1 MSYSDCLRPHYI
13 KISPLHKLKLQ
24 FEHGACHMPNNHK
37 KLLST
42 ATVLL
47 AAVLSST
54 ACGYSSQSQKPK
66 VNAVTPDGMQAS
78 SYYEKSAIT
87 DAQGKYWIPLKPAI
101 NSLGYRMK
109 DDATHGGYTKIGYS
123 DVMYMLRPGS
133 TQVFSLGEKITLPQ
147 APRRQEGQIYITP
160 LALSKFLQT
169 EVGWNPQSGEINIA
183 TPTDH
188 ETIIKTPSAKSLN
201 EAKPFHIQS
210 ISEADKKELVTYAKK
225 FLGVPYEFGTGPYEE
240 TKKFDCSSFTRHV
253 FKQFGVNLPRLAKD
267 QDNIGSRVQRSA
279 LDVGDLI
286 FFTVPGRF
294 ESDAIP
300 GHVGIYIGDGKFIHT
315 WGDPGVQI
323 SELDSGYWSNVILH
337 MQHIL

>member
-1 MSYSDCLRPHYI
+1 M
-13 KISPLHKLKLQ
+13 
-24 FEHGACHMPNNHK
+24 ANNHK
-37 KLLST
+37 RLLTT

-47 AAVLSST
+47 AVALTSSS
-54 ACGYSSQSQKPK
+54 CGYSSQSQKPK
-66 VNAVTPDGMQAS
+66 VNALTPDGKNAS
-78 SYYEKSAIT
+78 SYYEQSAIT
-87 DAQGKYWIPLKPAI
+87 DAQGKYWIPLKPAVT
-101 NSLGYRMK
+101 SLGYRMK
-109 DDATHGGYTKIGYS
+109 DDGSSDGYTKIGYS

-133 TQVFSLGEKITLPQ
+133 PQVFSLGEKITLPQ

-183 TPTDH
+183 TPS
-188 ETIIKTPSAKSLN
+188 ERKTIEKLSTVESTSESKSLR
-201 EAKPFHIQS
+201 IQS
-210 ISEADKKELVTYAKK
+210 ISEADKKELISFAKN
-225 FLGVPYEFGTGPYEE
+225 FLSVPYDFGAGSYEE

-253 FKQFGVNLPRLAKD
+253 FKKFGVSLPRLAKD
-267 QDNIGSRVQRSA
+267 QDNLGTRVSRSE

-315 WGDPGVQI
+315 WGEPGVQI
-323 SELDSGYWSNVILH
+323 SDLDSGYWSNVILH
-337 MQHIL
+337 MQRVL

>member
-1 MSYSDCLRPHYI
+1 M
-13 KISPLHKLKLQ
+13 
-24 FEHGACHMPNNHK
+24 ANNHK
-37 KLLST
+37 RLLTT

-47 AAVLSST
+47 AVALTSSS
-54 ACGYSSQSQKPK
+54 CGYSSQSQKPK
-66 VNAVTPDGMQAS
+66 VNALTPDGKNAS
-78 SYYEKSAIT
+78 SYYEQSAIT
-87 DAQGKYWIPLKPAI
+87 DAQGKYWIPLKPAVT
-101 NSLGYRMK
+101 SLGYRMK
-109 DDATHGGYTKIGYS
+109 DDGSSDGYTKIGYS

-133 TQVFSLGEKITLPQ
+133 PQVFSLGEKITLPQ

-183 TPTDH
+183 TPS
-188 ETIIKTPSAKSLN
+188 ERKTIEKLSTVESTSESKSLR
-201 EAKPFHIQS
+201 IQS
-210 ISEADKKELVTYAKK
+210 ISEADKQELISFAKN
-225 FLGVPYEFGTGPYEE
+225 FLGVPYDFGAGSYEE

-253 FKQFGVNLPRLAKD
+253 FKKFGVSLPRLAKD
-267 QDNIGSRVQRSA
+267 QDNLGTRVSRSE

-315 WGDPGVQI
+315 WGEPGVQI

-337 MQHIL
+337 MQRVL

>member
-1 MSYSDCLRPHYI
+1 M
-13 KISPLHKLKLQ
+13 
-24 FEHGACHMPNNHK
+24 ANNHK
-37 KLLST
+37 RLLTT

-47 AAVLSST
+47 AVALTSSS
-54 ACGYSSQSQKPK
+54 CGYSSQSQKPK
-66 VNAVTPDGMQAS
+66 VNALTPDGKNAS
-78 SYYEKSAIT
+78 SYYEQSAIT
-87 DAQGKYWIPLKPAI
+87 DAQGKYWIPLKPAVT
-101 NSLGYRMK
+101 SLGYRMK
-109 DDATHGGYTKIGYS
+109 DDGSSDGYTKIGYS

-133 TQVFSLGEKITLPQ
+133 PQVFSLGEKITLPQ

-183 TPTDH
+183 TPS
-188 ETIIKTPSAKSLN
+188 ERKTIEKLSTVESTSESKSLR
-201 EAKPFHIQS
+201 IQS
-210 ISEADKKELVTYAKK
+210 ISEADKKELISFAKN
-225 FLGVPYEFGTGPYEE
+225 FLGVPYDFGAGSYEE

-253 FKQFGVNLPRLAKD
+253 FKKFGVSLPRLAKD
-267 QDNIGSRVQRSA
+267 QDNLGTRVSRSE

-315 WGDPGVQI
+315 WGEPGVQI

-337 MQHIL
+337 MQRVL

>member
-1 MSYSDCLRPHYI
+1 M
-13 KISPLHKLKLQ
+13 
-24 FEHGACHMPNNHK
+24 ANNHK
-37 KLLST
+37 RLLTT

-47 AAVLSST
+47 VVALTSSS
-54 ACGYSSQSQKPK
+54 CGYSSQSQKPK
-66 VNAVTPDGMQAS
+66 VNALTPDGKNAS
-78 SYYEKSAIT
+78 SYYEQSAIT
-87 DAQGKYWIPLKPAI
+87 DAQGKYWIPLKPAVT
-101 NSLGYRMK
+101 SLGYRMK
-109 DDATHGGYTKIGYS
+109 DDGSSDGYTKIGYS

-133 TQVFSLGEKITLPQ
+133 PQVFSLGEKITLPQ

-183 TPTDH
+183 TPS
-188 ETIIKTPSAKSLN
+188 ERKTIEKLSTVESTSESKSLR
-201 EAKPFHIQS
+201 IQS
-210 ISEADKKELVTYAKK
+210 ISEADKQELISFAKN
-225 FLGVPYEFGTGPYEE
+225 FLGVPYDFGAGSYEE

-253 FKQFGVNLPRLAKD
+253 FKKFGVSLPRLAKD
-267 QDNIGSRVQRSA
+267 QDNLGTRVSRDE

-315 WGDPGVQI
+315 WGEPGVQI
-323 SELDSGYWSNVILH
+323 SDLDSGYWSNVILH
-337 MQHIL
+337 MQRVL

>member
-1 MSYSDCLRPHYI
+1 M
-13 KISPLHKLKLQ
+13 
-24 FEHGACHMPNNHK
+24 ANNHK
-37 KLLST
+37 RLLTT

-47 AAVLSST
+47 AVALTSSS
-54 ACGYSSQSQKPK
+54 CGYSSQSQKPK
-66 VNAVTPDGMQAS
+66 VNALTPDGKNAS
-78 SYYEKSAIT
+78 SYYEQSAIT
-87 DAQGKYWIPLKPAI
+87 DAQGKYWIPLKPAVT
-101 NSLGYRMK
+101 SLGYRMK
-109 DDATHGGYTKIGYS
+109 DDGSRDGYTKIGYS

-133 TQVFSLGEKITLPQ
+133 PQVFSLGEKITLPQ

-183 TPTDH
+183 TPS
-188 ETIIKTPSAKSLN
+188 ERKTIEKLSSVESTSES
-201 EAKPFHIQS
+201 KPLRIQS
-210 ISEADKKELVTYAKK
+210 ISEADKKELVAFAKN
-225 FLGVPYEFGTGPYEE
+225 FLGVPYDFGAGSYEE

-253 FKQFGVNLPRLAKD
+253 FKKFGVSLPRLAKD
-267 QDNIGSRVQRSA
+267 QDNLGTRVSRSE

-315 WGDPGVQI
+315 WGEPGVQI
-323 SELDSGYWSNVILH
+323 SDLDSGYWSNVILH
-337 MQHIL
+337 MQRVL